1 MRIRFA
7 SYLAMGVVSAFL
19 VVASYAFAAST
30 FMWLAF
36 AGGIV
41 LAALGCVEIAIS
53 RRRPAIAAPA
63 ALVAVLGVVT
73 AIIAVA
79 VDASSV
85 GDVGFGLAIATG
97 ALSALGLA
105 THELAVEDDI
115 HRLDMRVPSPP
126 PVA

>member
-41 LAALGCVEIAIS
+41 LLLLGGLEVAIS
-53 RRRPAIAAPA
+53 RRKPAIAAPA
-63 ALVAVLGVVT
+63 ALVAVLGVVM
-73 AIIAVA
+73 AIIAV
-79 VDASSV
+79 VVEESSV

-97 ALSALGLA
+97 ALAALGLA

-115 HRLDMRVPSPP
+115 HRLDMRVPGSR
-126 PVA
+126 PVS